1 MKVTELKAALTAV
14 FSIGRT
20 PNIIGLHGTGKSSV
34 VYQWAAENGY
44 KVSERRLGQMADA
57 GDLIGLQEFIRDA
70 KTGNATHTK
79 HVLPDWF
86 PREENTLV
94 FLDEVNRAHKD
105 LLQAVFELV
114 YDKSLA
120 GVKLPKNCHVVAA
133 SNPATDDYA
142 VLDFSDSAFQ
152 DRFVHI
158 QFTPTKEEWIGYGRS
173 QSFAPSVLDFIA
185 EFPSM
190 LENGALQAF
199 DLSFVKPSR
208 RSWEAV
214 SKLESTDIPEDIR
227 LELTMGIVGTEA
239 AHQYTTF
246 KKTYAKTIKAV
257 DILNNYDKVRANV
270 QQLSDKNRNDLL
282 GIMVDELKDTLDKMP
297 SITESQGD
305 NIMALGADLPV
316 EFATAMFK
324 AVMSTK
330 GFTQVE
336 GKEAMSLLND
346 DRLDAIFARV
356 KEVRKDALKTV
367 EKKKK
372 EKATK

>member
-57 GDLIGLQEFIRDA
+57 GDLIGLQEFIRDT

-86 PREENTLV
+86 PREENTIV

-158 QFTPTKEEWIGYGRS
+158 QFTPTKEEWLRT
-173 QSFAPSVLDFIA
+173 
-185 EFPSM
+185 
-190 LENGALQAF
+190 
-199 DLSFVKPSR
+199 LSELCPI
-208 RSWEAV
+208 
-214 SKLESTDIPEDIR
+214 ST
-227 LELTMGIVGTEA
+227 
-239 AHQYTTF
+239 
-246 KKTYAKTIKAV
+246 
-257 DILNNYDKVRANV
+257 
-270 QQLSDKNRNDLL
+270 
-282 GIMVDELKDTLDKMP
+282 
-297 SITESQGD
+297 
-305 NIMALGADLPV
+305 
-316 EFATAMFK
+316 
-324 AVMSTK
+324 
-330 GFTQVE
+330 
-336 GKEAMSLLND
+336 
-346 DRLDAIFARV
+346 
-356 KEVRKDALKTV
+356 
-367 EKKKK
+367 
-372 EKATK
+372 